1 MSTFK
6 LKNFTTWSSR
16 DLCKLFTLICKH
28 EGYFPNIIEVVNARK
43 QVKNWAIISGIA
55 VVDGSWVRMR
65 LPNKVQVIEYVSGS
79 DGKLRAI
86 IPPIG
91 IYQKLYKDVIK
102 KIAQIFIHELGH
114 NLGLMHREMI
124 DYKKINVDYVKGI
137 IIHRRGAEK

>member
-1 MSTFK
+1 
-6 LKNFTTWSSR
+6 
-16 DLCKLFTLICKH
+16 
-28 EGYFPNIIEVVNARK
+28 VVNARK